1 MFFRKF
7 TLLLIVVLI
16 ITSTSTSSFAQTK
29 RSQLQSQL
37 TQINTDIDAAKKEF
51 NNLESQKKD
60 LNEQITV
67 VQSEIKSIQK
77 LIIQTQT
84 IIVNLNTQIEETNT
98 KITVLQKQMYKLYKE
113 IQYSSVS
120 SRVEVLL
127 TSTNFSDFVTKLYG
141 MTAIQDEAE
150 RVQNELKD
158 NLDFLSE
165 QKSAQQ
171 NLLSK
176 QTQSKGLLNS
186 KQSSL
191 TQLYISTD
199 DKQKKYED
207 ELKAKTE
214 AAKKVQE
221 ELTKLPPAVISYIY
235 SNGGNP
241 AVRGDSN
248 GPCYFYETRALEYP
262 ENYFMTPTEG
272 AYTNNFNCYPWS
284 WSWQKNGH
292 DGVDIANG
300 TGTPILAT
308 ADGTIYKK
316 GFDFGND
323 VSIQHKLPSGQVVY
337 SLYGHMS
344 QPSPLAVGTK
354 VRKGQFIGSMG
365 STGFST
371 GPHLHFMII
380 SDTYEQYGPW
390 CSYGNRQAKC
400 YNPAKILGW

>member
-1 MFFRKF
+1 
-7 TLLLIVVLI
+7 
-16 ITSTSTSSFAQTK
+16 
-29 RSQLQSQL
+29 
-37 TQINTDIDAAKKEF
+37 
-51 NNLESQKKD
+51 
-60 LNEQITV
+60 
-67 VQSEIKSIQK
+67 
-77 LIIQTQT
+77 
-84 IIVNLNTQIEETNT
+84 
-98 KITVLQKQMYKLYKE
+98 MYKLYKE

-127 TSTNFSDFVTKLYG
+127 TSKNFSDFVTKLYG

-150 RVQNELKD
+150 RVQTELKD

-165 QKSAQQ
+165 QKAAQL
-171 NLLSK
+171 NLLNK
-176 QTQSKGLLNS
+176 QNQSKGLLNS

-199 DKQKKYED
+199 DKQKKYD
-207 ELKAKTE
+207 EEVKAKNE

-241 AVRGDSN
+241 AVKGDSN

-262 ENYFMTPTEG
+262 EGYFMTPTEG

-308 ADGTIYKK
+308 ADGVIYKK

-323 VSIQHKLPSGQVVY
+323 VSIQHKLPSGQTVY
-337 SLYGHMS
+337 SLYGHLS

-354 VRKGQFIGSMG
+354 VKKGQFIASMG